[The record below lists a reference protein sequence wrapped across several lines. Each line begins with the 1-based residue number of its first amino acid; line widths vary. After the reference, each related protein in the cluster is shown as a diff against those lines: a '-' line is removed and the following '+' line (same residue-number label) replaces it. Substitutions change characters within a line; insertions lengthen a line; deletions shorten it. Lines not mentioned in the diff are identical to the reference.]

1 MASGI
6 DIFNATFRTPDFGGQ
21 GGSIGQALGR
31 GAKQNRL
38 YAEEEAKKKRLFD
51 MLAKAKQR
59 QEQFKTPERYVY
71 GAAEVEEDA
80 INKQMGEQRANLESL
95 GKSEV
100 PPELMQEAQRLAQ
113 AELEGVDTISSDEAM
128 ALDSATYT
136 APSVSVDGTIDDI
149 DIKAEAAALDRPPIY
164 EELFS
169 QKVEE
174 NIKKLQGN
182 YRKAQ
187 ETENA
192 RWYKQRMGGVRKGI
206 EDRTAEM
213 QGFDISEEAPGFE
226 NQSLSNIG
234 QYSPKVGFDL
244 MNPKKGSGVTGNMA
258 IMKEHMGLQADVAK
272 KLNNLSVKFGGMDP
286 KDEGFKEVKDTFDD
300 LILEHDKLA
309 LKPSMKW
316 NKKNSTLDF
325 VRATENEKRKA
336 EELALNKKKY
346 KDMKYKDFRNNLQK
360 TTKPIVA
367 SYKNMQAIEAVFEG
381 AKAGNPQDVKFVLA
395 KLSRMGSD
403 EALSTGEIA
412 FGLDQSFWGALTN
425 LENKVSGPGSIAT
438 TNDVNNMIDMYN
450 EVRIASNKRMG
461 NGGLFDSAIKDW
473 KSITSQNTSIKKDQ
487 IIRSVLG
494 EDYKELP
501 IWEGRANFENKLSTP
516 NGDPRKNLVKFDAD
530 SGGR

>member
-80 INKQMGEQRANLESL
+80 INKQMGEQRASLDSL

-100 PPELMQEAQRLAQ
+100 PPALMQEAQRLAQ

-149 DIKAEAAALDRPPIY
+149 DVNAEEAALNRPPIY

-174 NIKKLQGN
+174 NIKKLQGKH
-182 YRKAQ
+182 RKAQ
-187 ETENA
+187 EAENA
-192 RWYKQRMGGVRKGI
+192 RWYKQRMGGVRRGI

-244 MNPKKGSGVTGNMA
+244 MIPKKGSGVTGNMA
-258 IMKEHMGLQADVAK
+258 IMKEHMGQQADVAQ
-272 KLNNLSVKFGGMDP
+272 KLNNLSVKFGGMNP
-286 KDEGFKEVKDTFDD
+286 GDEGYKEVKDAFDN

-316 NKKNSTLDF
+316 DKKDSTLDF

-336 EELALNKKKY
+336 EELALNKTKYDDVKY
-346 KDMKYKDFRNNLQK
+346 KDHRDNMQRTLKPEIKLLGSLQK
-360 TTKPIVA
+360 LSGQLELA
-367 SYKNMQAIEAVFEG
+367 G
-381 AKAGNPQDVKFVLA
+381 RGNPQALKMVASV
-395 KLSRMGSD
+395 LSRASSD
-403 EALSTGEIA
+403 EAINIGEMDL
-412 FGLDQSFWGALTN
+412 GLDKSAMAWMSNLPNRALGTGALITERDAKN
-425 LENKVSGPGSIAT
+425 MREVYQQLTKGLEKTLNSKDGALHKG
-438 TNDVNNMIDMYN
+438 Y
-450 EVRIASNKRMG
+450 G
-461 NGGLFDSAIKDW
+461 DW
-473 KSITSQNTSIKKDQ
+473 KAGSSQDTSISKGRF
-487 IIRSVLG
+487 IRSVIG
-494 EDYKELP
+494 KDYKAAP
-501 IWEGRANFENKLSTP
+501 KWSGNVGFTTSNQPKAKTNAVT
-516 NGDPRKNLVKFDAD
+516 FDAD